1 MSVYKINAKVANNG
15 VKALKSRRTCWNC
28 LNGNPR
34 LPEYTV
40 ITHGCS
46 DLTQKPRR
54 SHQSGNINCPQDPI
68 KKKARQVHR
77 NTPTSHPTLSHTHT
91 HGWSCPSAWS
101 RIDQTMCSIGFICCQ
116 YDIFKFQDISWYIL
130 CQVTLEAQVNPGQ
143 IAPIPSIQFF
153 QI

>member
-91 HGWSCPSAWS
+91 HMDGPAPVPGPGLIKPCALLALYVVNMTSLNS
-101 RIDQTMCSIGFICCQ
+101 RTF
-116 YDIFKFQDISWYIL
+116 
-130 CQVTLEAQVNPGQ
+130 PG
-143 IAPIPSIQFF
+143 IYFVRSRWKPR
-153 QI
+153 